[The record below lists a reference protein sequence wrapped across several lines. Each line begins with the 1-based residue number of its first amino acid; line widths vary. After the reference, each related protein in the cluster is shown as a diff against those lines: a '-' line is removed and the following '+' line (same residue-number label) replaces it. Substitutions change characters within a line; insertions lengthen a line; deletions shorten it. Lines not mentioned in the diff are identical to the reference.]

1 VGGVPW
7 ENSAMRSIVNIL
19 LVSVLLAVAAPAQQR
34 TGYGE
39 VSLNNV
45 RARAGTADYHAELMV
60 LPRGY
65 PVRIVGFEGDWARVQ
80 LPGGILAYVHKGRR
94 GHPYVKEAS
103 PGRGLVVVNDL
114 MLRPKPTTDWPA
126 MGKLKPNQEITLLG
140 SEGKDWFRI
149 LAPKDQVAYIW
160 KDYVKVSADQKRAQ
174 ALFEAKAAEVRAGRL
189 QAGELSRKGLVR
201 EERRKRLLE
210 RLATTDQAMEKVL
223 TSSDGLPDLGALERL
238 RGQYRDIASAA
249 VADADL
255 RAEAERKAS
264 YVQGKIDVVQK
275 LAKAERKVDELAAKE
290 ASSRR
295 EYEESLSRFRRKKE
309 KTAKTSEDRGAGRF
323 LRYGIGVVRRDVL
336 NSISGEPAYIL
347 SKASEDRYLLTSL
360 RYDLSEYLG
369 REIGITK
376 WKMLTPPTTDE
387 LRRVQVTRL
396 EILD

>member
-1 VGGVPW
+1 
-7 ENSAMRSIVNIL
+7 MRSIVNIL
-19 LVSVLLAVAAPAQQR
+19 LVSLLLVAAAPAQER

-65 PVRIVGFEGDWARVQ
+65 PVRITGYEGDWARVQ
-80 LPGGILAYVHKGRR
+80 LPGGILAYVHKGRP
-94 GHPYVKEAS
+94 GHPFVKEAS

-140 SEGKDWFRI
+140 SENRNWFRI
-149 LAPKDQVAYIW
+149 LAPKDQAAYIW

-174 ALFEAKAAEVRAGRL
+174 ALFEAKAAEVRSSRL
-189 QAGELSRKGLVR
+189 QTGELSREGLVR
-201 EERRKRLLE
+201 EERRKSLLE
-210 RLATTDQAMEKVL
+210 RLASTDQAMEKVL
-223 TSSDGLPDLGALERL
+223 TSTNGIPDLKALERL
-238 RGQYRDIASAA
+238 RGKYRDIATAA
-249 VADADL
+249 VADRDL
-255 RAEAERKAS
+255 QAEAERKAS

-290 ASSRR
+290 VRHRR
-295 EYEESLSRFRRKKE
+295 EYEESLTRFRNRKGKAAKDAKE
-309 KTAKTSEDRGAGRF
+309 RGVGSF

-387 LRRVQVTRL
+387 LRRVQVIRL
-396 EILD
+396 EVLD

>member
-1 VGGVPW
+1 
-7 ENSAMRSIVNIL
+7 MRSIVNHILMALL
-19 LVSVLLAVAAPAQQR
+19 LVAAAPGQER

-39 VSLNNV
+39 VALNNV

-65 PVRIVGFEGDWARVQ
+65 PVRVVGFEGDWARVQ
-80 LPGGILAYVHKGRR
+80 LPGGILAYVHKGRPGR
-94 GHPYVKEAS
+94 PYVKEAS

-140 SEGKDWFRI
+140 SEGSDWFRI
-149 LAPKDQVAYIW
+149 LAPREQVAYIW

-174 ALFEAKAAEVRAGRL
+174 ALFEAKAAEVRASRL

-201 EERRKRLLE
+201 EERRKNLLMS
-210 RLATTDQAMEKVL
+210 LATTDQAMEKVFA
-223 TSSDGLPDLGALERL
+223 SGNGLPDLDALERL
-238 RGQYRDIASAA
+238 RSQYRDIASAA
-249 VADADL
+249 VADGDL
-255 RAEAERKAS
+255 KAEAERKAS
-264 YVQGKIDVVQK
+264 YVQGKIEVVKK
-275 LAKAERKVDELAAKE
+275 LAKAERKVDALAAEE
-290 ASSRR
+290 ARRRR
-295 EYEESLSRFRRKKE
+295 EYEESLSRFRDKKE
-309 KTAKTSEDRGAGRF
+309 KAAKAAKDRGAGRF
-323 LRYGIGVVRRDVL
+323 LRYGIGVLRRDVL
-336 NSISGEPAYIL
+336 NSISGEPAFIL

-387 LRRVQVTRL
+387 LRRVQVIRL
-396 EILD
+396 EVLD